1 MKKRNILSLALVICL
16 IAIMA
21 CGSLAYFTDKESVT
35 NVFQTSFDDAKDKDG
50 EGDIDD
56 DDIKDS
62 IFSIVVYETDNT
74 KTDGSVTY
82 DGNTYDEI
90 LPGITYDKDP
100 TVKNTGSYD
109 AFIRVHVTVNKAEE
123 WTKAIAKHMEQLDT
137 DKDGKYDL
145 TGICGDFDKNM
156 WTRFGEE
163 PEVVKVTEKDPETG
177 KDVVVDTT
185 LTYTFY
191 LNEELAVDKTATLFK
206 DVTIPACFDVDD
218 MLALREFNLEITA
231 DAIQSMN
238 TGSPEGV
245 DELDSYYAFQNFWS
259 VNNPETTEPV
269 QP

>member
-1 MKKRNILSLALVICL
+1 MKKRNILTLALVICL

-35 NVFQTSFDDAKDKDG
+35 NVFKTSFDATDKDG
-50 EGDIDD
+50 DGDIDD

-74 KTDGSVTY
+74 KNDGSVTY
-82 DGNTYDEI
+82 EGNTYDKI

-109 AFIRVHVTVNKAEE
+109 AYIRVHVTVNKAQE
-123 WTKAIAKHMEQLDT
+123 WTTAIAKHMEQLDT

-145 TGICGDFDKNM
+145 TSIFGGFDKDM

-163 PEVVKVTEKDPETG
+163 PEVEQVTEKDSETG
-177 KDVVVDTT
+177 ADVVVDTT
-185 LTYTFY
+185 LTYIFY
-191 LNEELAVDKTATLFK
+191 LNETLAVDDTATLFT

-231 DAIQSMN
+231 DAIQKMN
-238 TGSPEGV
+238 TGVTAYE
-245 DELDSYYAFQNFWS
+245 AFTNYWD
-259 VNNPETTEPV
+259 VNNPTTTTP
-269 QP
+269 